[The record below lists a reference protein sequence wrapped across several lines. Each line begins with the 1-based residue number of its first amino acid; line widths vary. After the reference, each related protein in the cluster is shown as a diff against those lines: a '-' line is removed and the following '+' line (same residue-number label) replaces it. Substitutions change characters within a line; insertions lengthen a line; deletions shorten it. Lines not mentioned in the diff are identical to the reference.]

1 MTKPE
6 TKRLLLCATSTPSCT
21 TAARACRTHLGW
33 WKMDKEDPAAACC
46 HSSSC
51 DLEKIR
57 VPSVHKIMVMHQK
70 SFGSRKTLNPP
81 SKITVAHTNVRVPI
95 RVAAFSNSVNLTTT
109 SVISFSGAS
118 GTSSSLLL
126 LLMPSLFSC
135 CCCCCSSSSSSASRV
150 LSGVGGSRSRF
161 GGV

>member
-1 MTKPE
+1 
-6 TKRLLLCATSTPSCT
+6 
-21 TAARACRTHLGW
+21 
-33 WKMDKEDPAAACC
+33 MDKEDPAAACC

-57 VPSVHKIMVMHQK
+57 VPSVHKIMVMNQK

-109 SVISFSGAS
+109 SVIAFSGAS
-118 GTSSSLLL
+118 GTSSSLLLLL

-135 CCCCCSSSSSSASRV
+135 CCCCGSSSSSSSSASRV
-150 LSGVGGSRSRF
+150 LSDVGVSKFRF